1 MNQTLDDTEDVLA
14 VKSPAYAGMNR
25 CFANSKRANAQKPR
39 VCEDMLCIACIAVK
53 GRRTDRIV
61 LQKS

>member
-1 MNQTLDDTEDVLA
+1 MNRGEVEIAADGE
-14 VKSPAYAGMNR
+14 KSPAYAGMNR